1 MQIAKV
7 AEKYGISQDTLR
19 YYERIGLIPP
29 VTRGTGG
36 IRDYSE
42 EDERWVEFMLCMRGA
57 GLSIEALIEY
67 VVLFRQGDGT
77 RAPRKAI
84 LVEQRDVLAA
94 KIGEMQRTLE
104 RLDTKIARYDDVL
117 VACENKLKHQKK
129 QY

>member
-42 EDERWVEFMLCMRGA
+42 EDERWVEFMICMRGA

-67 VVLFRQGDGT
+67 VALFRQGDGT

-117 VACENKLKHQKK
+117 VACENKLKHRKK

>member
-1 MQIAKV
+1 MHIAKI

-42 EDERWVEFMLCMRGA
+42 EDERWVEFMICMRGA

-67 VVLFRQGDGT
+67 VTLFRQGDRT

-94 KIGEMQRTLE
+94 KIGEMQRTLD
-104 RLDTKIARYDDVL
+104 RLDMKIARYDDVL
-117 VACENKLKHQKK
+117 VACEKKLKH
-129 QY
+129 